1 MYSSPFERGSGGPAM
16 RFYFC
21 FCRERQPTHYSS
33 TVLHTDF
40 DNVDA
45 TSWNFILGFAS
56 CPHPSPLPKGEGARK
71 FPSQIEG
78 SLLRY
83 PIWRWLPNSDRIP
96 RAFRLCIIR
105 TSEGFLPHC

>member
-71 FPSQIEG
+71 FPSQMRGVCFGIQSSAGCRTQIE
-78 SLLRY
+78 SHAL
-83 PIWRWLPNSDRIP
+83 S
-96 RAFRLCIIR
+96 
-105 TSEGFLPHC
+105 S